1 MDGSLEGNDL
11 HAVVIGYFS
20 FGFAQFDQMVRDA
33 VRTFVKAGAQ
43 SYTIIW
49 WFVAYCPQLLL
60 STAPAVDFARTIAH
74 QSPRILCIR

>member
-20 FGFAQFDQMVRDA
+20 FGPAQFDQMVRDA

-43 SYTIIW
+43 SYTII
-49 WFVAYCPQLLL
+49 
-60 STAPAVDFARTIAH
+60 
-74 QSPRILCIR
+74 